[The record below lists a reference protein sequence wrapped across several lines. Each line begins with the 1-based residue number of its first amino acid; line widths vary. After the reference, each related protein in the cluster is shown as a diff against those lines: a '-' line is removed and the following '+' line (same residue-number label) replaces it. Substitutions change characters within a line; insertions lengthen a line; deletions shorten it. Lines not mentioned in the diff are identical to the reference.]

1 MTDQT
6 AAQAVTPTPEQIKAA
21 RQAAGLSQTAAAA
34 VIYKTLRG
42 WQEWEAGNRQMD
54 PAFWE
59 LFQLKTKKQQ

>member
-6 AAQAVTPTPEQIKAA
+6 AAQAVAPTPDQIRAA

-59 LFQLKTKKQQ
+59 LFQLKTKRQD